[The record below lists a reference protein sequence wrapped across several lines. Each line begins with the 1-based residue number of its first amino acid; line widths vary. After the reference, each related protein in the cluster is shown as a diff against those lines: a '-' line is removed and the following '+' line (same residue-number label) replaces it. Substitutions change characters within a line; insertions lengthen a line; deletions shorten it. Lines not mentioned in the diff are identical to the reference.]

1 MVSTVFLPRLLR
13 MSLELGTRLYQE
25 KGSPHSLHWAHPF
38 FFFFNFKLEY
48 RALQCCVSFHC
59 VSIFPCPRLDAYSSI
74 LRLKLVIHVALRH
87 ALLSAFLTSKERDWG
102 ISLLQR
108 IRHVQ
113 LLYLPWHWS
122 GSTGYGR
129 HAVQEATSWAP
140 FLLVCSKYTLDCLS
154 LVDKLSAFRNVFSCT
169 TLFPDWTDL
178 PLTSATA
185 LGSLYKSSQHTR
197 YIHQPW
203 DHEGLPWWLIC

>member
-1 MVSTVFLPRLLR
+1 M
-13 MSLELGTRLYQE
+13 
-25 KGSPHSLHWAHPF
+25 
-38 FFFFNFKLEY
+38 
-48 RALQCCVSFHC
+48 
-59 VSIFPCPRLDAYSSI
+59 
-74 LRLKLVIHVALRH
+74 
-87 ALLSAFLTSKERDWG
+87 
-102 ISLLQR
+102 
-108 IRHVQ
+108 Q

-154 LVDKLSAFRNVFSCT
+154 LVDKLSAFRNLFSCT

-197 YIHQPW
+197 YIHDLIYIYEIMKGFPGGSYAKESICNPGDLGSVPGLGRSPGEGKFHGQRNLVGYSPW
-203 DHEGLPWWLIC
+203 CCRVRHS